1 MDDSDA
7 WALYPHHRL
16 WFDKLWLSEKL
27 GHLCGP
33 CGVAP
38 KVSQKY
44 IVRPIYNLS
53 GMGVGSRYRYIRAND
68 CTQVPPGYFWQEFFS
83 GDHYS
88 ITYRQEKGRW
98 EQESCFRGFNSSTDL
113 TKFSRW
119 RRSNLTIKLPP
130 IMDALLDV
138 DIINV
143 EFKGDK
149 IIEVHLRGTP
159 DPDYDEIIPVWG
171 DTDVDHYTQEGYQ
184 YIDSYDDADGFL
196 LKPRMGFMVK

>member
-1 MDDSDA
+1 
-7 WALYPHHRL
+7 
-16 WFDKLWLSEKL
+16 
-27 GHLCGP
+27 
-33 CGVAP
+33 
-38 KVSQKY
+38 
-44 IVRPIYNLS
+44 
-53 GMGVGSRYRYIRAND
+53 
-68 CTQVPPGYFWQEFFS
+68 
-83 GDHYS
+83 
-88 ITYRQEKGRW
+88 
-98 EQESCFRGFNSSTDL
+98 
-113 TKFSRW
+113 
-119 RRSNLTIKLPP
+119 
-130 IMDALLDV
+130 MDALLDV